1 MMSISDRKDAL
12 REKVLSQRSG
22 IPEDEWLKKSDQIIQ
37 HLEKTDLY
45 KKAQTVH
52 TYISMNDRRE
62 VCTDSLIEI
71 LLNKKK
77 KVVVPITNFSD
88 TSLTHSELESLT
100 DLYKNKWGVREP
112 ESVKPVDIDEIDV
125 VIVPMVAADR
135 KGNRLGYGKGFYD
148 RFLARANAVKVGLIF
163 EAFLFE
169 EIPVESF
176 DEKLDVIIS
185 EEGVI
190 YP

>member
-1 MMSISDRKDAL
+1 MNSISNKKNIL
-12 REKVLSQRSG
+12 REKVLNQRSG
-22 IPEDEWLKKSDQIIQ
+22 ISEVEWLKKSDQIIQ
-37 HLEKTDLY
+37 LLEKTDFY
-45 KKAQTVH
+45 KKAETVH

-71 LLNKKK
+71 LLKDNK
-77 KVVVPITNFSD
+77 KVVVPKTNFSD
-88 TSLTHSELESLT
+88 TSLTHSELGSLT

-112 ESVKPVDIDEIDV
+112 ENVKPVDIDEIDL
-125 VIVPMVAADR
+125 VIVPMAAADK

-148 RFLARANAVKVGLIF
+148 RFLARLHATKVGLIF
-163 EAFLFE
+163 EAFLFD